1 MLNAAICGLGRWG
14 RTLVDSVQGKSET
27 IRFVAGAAGSPDRHR
42 DYCTDKALR
51 LFDDYD
57 ALLADP
63 EIEAIVLATPH
74 SVHADQVVAAAATG
88 RPVYAEKPFALHG
101 ADAARAVA
109 ACERA
114 GVVLACG
121 FNRRFQPNFMAL
133 DDAVRSD
140 ELGQILHIEGQF
152 SGPTGLTLQPDYWR
166 ATRVENPGGSMGP
179 RGIHFLDMMIQL
191 AGSEVKQLFCY
202 SENRVIAAEMDD
214 TTSML
219 MRFSNGLT
227 GYLSTI
233 FATGEYSRLQVI
245 GTKGWLELRG
255 KDHLAGCDVAGKRT
269 EQVLDSGDTVRASL
283 EGFAAAVSGVSSFPV
298 THDQLIQG
306 VAAHEAIGIVAG
318 AGGGPIEVS
327 SSMSLR
333 AAATAS

>member
-1 MLNAAICGLGRWG
+1 
-14 RTLVDSVQGKSET
+14 VQGRSDT
-27 IRFVAGAAGSPDRHR
+27 IRFVAGCASSPNRHV
-42 DYCTDKALR
+42 DYCTDKELR
-51 LFDDYD
+51 LVAGYD
-57 ALLADP
+57 ALLGDP
-63 EIEAIVLATPH
+63 DVDAIVLATPH

-88 RPVYAEKPFALHG
+88 RPIYAEKPFALHG

-121 FNRRFQPNFMAL
+121 FNRRFQPNFIAL
-133 DDAVRSD
+133 NEAVQRGD
-140 ELGQILHIEGQF
+140 LGQILHIEGQF

-166 ATRVENPGGSMGP
+166 ATRAENPGGAMGP

-191 AGSEVKQLFCY
+191 AGSEVRQLFCH

-219 MRFSNGLT
+219 LRFANGLT

-233 FATGEYSRLQVI
+233 FATGEYTRLQVL

-255 KDHLAGCDVAGKRT
+255 RDRLEGCDVAGNRS
-269 EQVLDSGDTVRASL
+269 EQTIEPGDTVRASL
-283 EGFAAAVSGVSSFPV
+283 EGFAAAVSGSQPYPV

-306 VAAHEAIGIVAG
+306 VAAHEAVGIVAG
-318 AGGGPIEVS
+318 TAGGPIDVVS
-327 SSMSLR
+327 STALR
-333 AAATAS
+333 AVT